1 MSNENKYQPSW
12 VVMLIGTLVMSVCV
26 NFVQNTYAS
35 NNDEIKSMARKEWV
49 IEYVSS
55 NIKPLVVEVQSVK
68 ENVIRIDNRTEKMY
82 EVVLKISE
90 KGN

>member
-26 NFVQNTYAS
+26 NYVQNTYAQD
-35 NNDEIKSMARKEWV
+35 NDEIKSMARKEWV

-90 KGN
+90 KK

>member
-12 VVMLIGTLVMSVCV
+12 IVMLIGTLVMSVCV
-26 NFVQNTYAS
+26 NYVQNTYAQD
-35 NNDEIKSMARKEWV
+35 NDEIKSMARKEWV

-90 KGN
+90 KN

>member
-12 VVMLIGTLVMSVCV
+12 IVMIIGTLVMSVCV
-26 NFVQNTYAS
+26 NYVQNTYAQD
-35 NNDEIKSMARKEWV
+35 NDEIKSMARKEWV

-90 KGN
+90 KN

>member
-1 MSNENKYQPSW
+1 
-12 VVMLIGTLVMSVCV
+12 MLIGTLVMSVCV
-26 NFVQNTYAS
+26 NYVQNTYAKD
-35 NNDEIKSMARKEWV
+35 NDEIKSMARKEWV

-90 KGN
+90 KN

>member
-12 VVMLIGTLVMSVCV
+12 IVMLIGTLVMSVCV
-26 NFVQNTYAS
+26 NFVQNTYAQD
-35 NNDEIKSMARKEWV
+35 NDEIKSMARKEWV

-90 KGN
+90 KN

>member
-1 MSNENKYQPSW
+1 MANENRYQPSW
-12 VVMLIGTLVMSVCV
+12 IVMLIGTLVMSVCV
-26 NFVQNTYAS
+26 NYVQNTYAQD
-35 NNDEIKSMARKEWV
+35 NDEIKSMARKEWV

-90 KGN
+90 KN

>member
-1 MSNENKYQPSW
+1 MSNENRYQPSW
-12 VVMLIGTLVMSVCV
+12 IVMLIGTLVMSVCV
-26 NFVQNTYAS
+26 NYVQNTYAQD
-35 NNDEIKSMARKEWV
+35 NDEIKSMARKEWV

-90 KGN
+90 KN

>member
-1 MSNENKYQPSW
+1 
-12 VVMLIGTLVMSVCV
+12 MLIGTLVMSVCV
-26 NFVQNTYAS
+26 NYVQNTYAQD
-35 NNDEIKSMARKEWV
+35 NDEIKSMARKEWV

-90 KGN
+90 KN

>member
-26 NFVQNTYAS
+26 NFVQNTYAQS
-35 NNDEIKSMARKEWV
+35 DDEIKSMARKEWV

-55 NIKPLVVEVQSVK
+55 NIKPLVIEVQSVK
-68 ENVIRIDNRTEKMY
+68 ENVIRIDGRTEKMY
-82 EVVLKISE
+82 DIVLKMSE